1 MKKITSFLFVLLVSL
16 NVFSQDAYIKLPQA
30 KTKNLSYIFNKNVIG
45 NESVLKG
52 LRSTE
57 QEVKDKV
64 EQLSV
69 LIDKPNRE
77 TADYYN
83 QTELGILFI
92 DLKEKLT
99 SKTQWEL
106 NEFFGLDKQTE
117 VYVDGYLLES
127 KKYKIAL
134 KAIVA
139 MEIVEPNTTNSLK
152 TRVLNVWTLKK
163 SERY

>member
-1 MKKITSFLFVLLVSL
+1 MKKITGFLFVLLVSL

-45 NESVLKG
+45 NESIFKSLG
-52 LRSTE
+52 NTE

>member
-1 MKKITSFLFVLLVSL
+1 MKKITSFLFVLLVSI

-45 NESVLKG
+45 NESIFKSLG
-52 LRSTE
+52 NTE

-106 NEFFGLDKQTE
+106 NEFFWF
-117 VYVDGYLLES
+117 
-127 KKYKIAL
+127 
-134 KAIVA
+134 
-139 MEIVEPNTTNSLK
+139 
-152 TRVLNVWTLKK
+152 R
-163 SERY
+163 

>member
-1 MKKITSFLFVLLVSL
+1 MKKITSFLFVLLVSI

-45 NESVLKG
+45 NESIFKSLG
-52 LRSTE
+52 NTE

-83 QTELGILFI
+83 QTEQGILFI